1 MRDMA
6 KIGFVTF
13 ATRDFKNLPEMQNL
27 RCTRHNPDRVRF
39 QIVDAI
45 VNRRDVGG
53 GVIETA
59 VALANDAGLV
69 RQLGNIAEE
78 NAHRAFAYFRETRLE
93 QSINH
98 FSQPIVIKTFP
109 ALDVVMNVEQRISIL
124 KVLNRQIDALF
135 PNRQILRIARLQLD
149 QLLPAGLA
157 HGRIYCRS
165 LDGLF
170 VSAAE

>member
-1 MRDMA
+1 QWPILARTRFHQLAVFAQDAAMRDMA

-13 ATRDFKNLPEMQNL
+13 TARDLENLPEMQYL
-27 RCTRHNPDRVRF
+27 RRARHNPDRVRF

-78 NAHRAFAYFRETRLE
+78 NAHRAYAYFRETRLE

-98 FSQPIVIKTFP
+98 LIKPI
-109 ALDVVMNVEQRISIL
+109 
-124 KVLNRQIDALF
+124 
-135 PNRQILRIARLQLD
+135 
-149 QLLPAGLA
+149 
-157 HGRIYCRS
+157 
-165 LDGLF
+165 
-170 VSAAE
+170 